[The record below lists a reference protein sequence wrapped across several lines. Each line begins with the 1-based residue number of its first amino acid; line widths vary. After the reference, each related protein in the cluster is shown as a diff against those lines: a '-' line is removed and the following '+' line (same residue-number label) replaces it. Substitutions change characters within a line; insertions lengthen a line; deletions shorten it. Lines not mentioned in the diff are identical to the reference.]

1 MRTVLVS
8 AVIGMGILIV
18 LGMIALVY
26 GLIQK
31 SDNPDFKFFDL
42 ATEAPELEKALQD
55 IEVPLVG
62 KKKESPVPATTT
74 PATTTAPA
82 PTTTPARAFGD
93 LRLEI
98 PKGYRVVETDMD
110 SQRLVLRLTN
120 DAGVNRLMILDINT
134 GAKLG
139 GLSLHPAE

>member
-8 AVIGMGILIV
+8 AVVGMGILII

-42 ATEAPELEKALQD
+42 AEEAPQLEQALKEV
-55 IEVPLVG
+55 EVPLVG
-62 KKKESPVPATTT
+62 KKKDTQQGTSQPTTS
-74 PATTTAPA
+74 ALAPA
-82 PTTTPARAFGD
+82 KAFGD
-93 LRLEI
+93 MRLEI
-98 PKGYRVVETDMD
+98 PQGYKVVETDMD
-110 SQRLVLRLTN
+110 SQRLVLRLVN
-120 DAGVNRLMILDINT
+120 EKGINRLMILDINS

>member
-8 AVIGMGILIV
+8 AVVGMGILII

-42 ATEAPELEKALQD
+42 ATEVPELEQALKEV
-55 IEVPLVG
+55 EVPLVG
-62 KKKESPVPATTT
+62 KKKETVSNIPSATTS
-74 PATTTAPA
+74 APVQ
-82 PTTTPARAFGD
+82 AFGD
-93 LRLEI
+93 IRLEI
-98 PKGYRVVETDMD
+98 PKGYKIVETDMD
-110 SQRLVLRLTN
+110 SQRLILRM
-120 DAGVNRLMILDINT
+120 VNTTGINRIMILDINS

-139 GLSLHPAE
+139 GLSLAPTE

>member
-8 AVIGMGILIV
+8 AVVGMGILIV
-18 LGMIALVY
+18 LGLVALVY

-42 ATEAPELEKALQD
+42 ATEAPGLEQALKE
-55 IEVPLVG
+55 IEVPLLG
-62 KKKESPVPATTT
+62 KKKSMET
-74 PATTTAPA
+74 PAVTKMTAPDTA
-82 PTTTPARAFGD
+82 PRALGD

-98 PKGYRVVETDMD
+98 PKGFRVND
-110 SQRLVLRLTN
+110 TN
-120 DAGVNRLMILDINT
+120 LQGNRLIVRLGNDLGITRLLILDVST

-139 GLSLHPAE
+139 TIAFEPAQ

>member
-8 AVIGMGILIV
+8 AVVGMGILII

-42 ATEAPELEKALQD
+42 ATEVPELEQALKEV
-55 IEVPLVG
+55 EVPLVG
-62 KKKESPVPATTT
+62 KKKDTT
-74 PATTTAPA
+74 PTPQATVSPTAM
-82 PTTTPARAFGD
+82 TPAKAFGD
-93 LRLEI
+93 MRLEI
-98 PKGYRVVETDMD
+98 PKGYKIVETDMD
-110 SQRLVLRLTN
+110 SQRLVLRMIN
-120 DAGVNRLMILDINT
+120 EQGINRLMILDINS

-139 GLSLHPAE
+139 GLSLAPAE

>member
-8 AVIGMGILIV
+8 AVAGMGILIV
-18 LGMIALVY
+18 LGMVALVY

-42 ATEAPELEKALQD
+42 ATEAPELEQALKE
-55 IEVPLVG
+55 IEIPLLG
-62 KKKESPVPATTT
+62 KKKVEESPAFS
-74 PATTTAPA
+74 TTTAPR
-82 PTTTPARAFGD
+82 TPARALGD

-98 PKGYRVVETDMD
+98 PKGFRVKDTD
-110 SQRLVLRLTN
+110 LE
-120 DAGVNRLMILDINT
+120 GNRLIVRLGNDLGITRLLILDVNT

-139 GLSLHPAE
+139 TIALEPAQ

>member
-8 AVIGMGILIV
+8 AVVGMGILII

-42 ATEAPELEKALQD
+42 ATEVPELEQALKEV
-55 IEVPLVG
+55 EVPLVG
-62 KKKESPVPATTT
+62 KKKDTTSTTEVTPTPLTQT
-74 PATTTAPA
+74 PAK
-82 PTTTPARAFGD
+82 AFGD
-93 LRLEI
+93 MRLEI
-98 PKGYRVVETDMD
+98 PKGYKIVETDMD
-110 SQRLVLRLTN
+110 SQRLVLRMIN
-120 DAGVNRLMILDINT
+120 EQGMNRLMILDINS

-139 GLSLHPAE
+139 GLSLAPAE